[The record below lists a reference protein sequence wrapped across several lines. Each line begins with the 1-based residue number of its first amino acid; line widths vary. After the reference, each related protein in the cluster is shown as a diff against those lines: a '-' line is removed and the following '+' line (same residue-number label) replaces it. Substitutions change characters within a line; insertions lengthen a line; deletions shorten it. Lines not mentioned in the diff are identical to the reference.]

1 MSVVQMRRE
10 TVSMSANIKTTKK
23 ATPAAATE
31 QDPRWLSIVDRD
43 QIADG
48 SFVYSVKTT
57 GVYCRPSCAARLAR
71 LENVQFHET
80 GEDARAAG
88 FRPCKRCKPEE
99 ASLAVQHKER
109 IAAVCRMIE
118 GAEIEPTLQELAD
131 SAGLSTYHF
140 HRLFK
145 SITGLTPKGYA
156 SAHRS
161 KRMRKELEKGNSV
174 TEAIFEA
181 GFGSSSRF
189 YEKTN
194 GVLGMT
200 PTDFRQGGAKVD
212 ICFAVAECSLGCIL
226 VAQSDRGICAIL
238 LGDDP
243 DELAC
248 DLQDR
253 FPNAN
258 FKGAEKEFEKLV
270 ARVVGFVETPG
281 IGLDLPLDIR
291 GTAFQQLVWQALS
304 KIPAGTTVSYSEVA
318 ERIGSPKSFRAV
330 AGACAANKL
339 AVAIPCHR
347 VVRNDGGLSG
357 YRWGVERKR
366 DLLKREANARRLL
379 IELPMV
385 QK

>member
-1 MSVVQMRRE
+1 MSVVLMKRE
-10 TVSMSANIKTTKK
+10 PGSMSTKSETSQQTVK
-23 ATPAAATE
+23 
-31 QDPRWLSIVDRD
+31 DPRWQSIVKRD
-43 QIADG
+43 AKADG

-71 LENVQFHET
+71 PENVSFHET
-80 GEDARAAG
+80 GAEARAAG

-99 ASLAVQHKER
+99 ASLAEQHKEK

-118 GAEIEPTLQELAD
+118 SADVEPSLQELAD

-212 ICFAVAECSLGCIL
+212 ICFAVAECSLGSIL
-226 VAQSDRGICAIL
+226 VAQSKRGICAIL

-243 DELAC
+243 DELAR

-258 FKGAEKEFEKLV
+258 FIGAEKEFEKLV
-270 ARVVGFVETPG
+270 AQVVGFVETPG
-281 IGLDLPLDIR
+281 IGLDLPLDVR
-291 GTAFQQLVWQALS
+291 GTAFQQRVWQALR
-304 KIPAGTTVSYSEVA
+304 KIPAGETVSYSELA
-318 ERIGSPKSFRAV
+318 ERIGSPKAARAV

-366 DLLKREANARRLL
+366 DLLKREANA
-379 IELPMV
+379 
-385 QK
+385 